1 MRGIFDNL
9 NTNLIIKHL
18 STVQC
23 TALTFWHGFYR
34 YPEERKYEWMNET
47 QNYKLSDQN
56 DDKMKSEKSESG
68 SQMQKL
74 DKQVTSSVSSSS
86 SSSVLVWCYARVPV
100 SCISAFCFNTSVLR
114 LQHLQSLQL
123 RISHLTHTGLC
134 SSAAVFA
141 PSLYVCSSDSQVEVC
156 GVHQLQ

>member
-1 MRGIFDNL
+1 MRGIFDNYL
-9 NTNLIIKHL
+9 NTNLIIKNL

-34 YPEERKYEWMNET
+34 YPERKYEWMNET

-68 SQMQKL
+68 SQSQKL

-123 RISHLTHTGLC
+123 RISHTQVSVPQLLSLLHLC
-134 SSAAVFA
+134 MLA
-141 PSLYVCSSDSQVEVC
+141 QVIVKLKSVEFINC
-156 GVHQLQ
+156 K